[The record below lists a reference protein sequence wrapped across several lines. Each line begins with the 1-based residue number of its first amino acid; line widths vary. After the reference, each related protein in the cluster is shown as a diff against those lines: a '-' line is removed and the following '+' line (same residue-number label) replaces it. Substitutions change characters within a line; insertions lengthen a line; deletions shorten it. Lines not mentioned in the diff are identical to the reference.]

1 MCGTPRMPDRAEYRH
16 NELGRRGS
24 QQRNKSDGH
33 ESLSTNRILT
43 LLESPSM
50 RFKYCP
56 LALLVVAA
64 CAHEQPK
71 VESASPA
78 VVQAPP
84 VAAAPPAPP
93 TPARD
98 DSADLRRLLSEPIA
112 HFAFDRADLTQED
125 QQRLQQ
131 LAAAL
136 RAHPDTR
143 IQVAGN
149 CDERG
154 TEEYNLQLGSRRAE
168 VAKKYLVALGVGADR
183 IETISYGEE
192 RPLEPGHNEQAWAAN
207 RRDDGQV
214 VVTATS
220 AR

>member
-1 MCGTPRMPDRAEYRH
+1 
-16 NELGRRGS
+16 
-24 QQRNKSDGH
+24 
-33 ESLSTNRILT
+33 LT

-50 RFKYCP
+50 RFKYYP

-64 CAHEQPK
+64 CAHEQAK
-71 VESASPA
+71 VESAPPS

-84 VAAAPPAPP
+84 PAAPPPAPA
-93 TPARD
+93 PARD
-98 DSADLRRLLSEPIA
+98 DAADVRRLLSGPLA
-112 HFAFDRADLTQED
+112 HFSFDRADLTEGAQQKLQEV
-125 QQRLQQ
+125 
-131 LAAAL
+131 ATAL
-136 RAHPDTR
+136 RAQPGTR

-168 VAKKYLVALGVGADR
+168 VAKRYLVALGVEADR

-192 RPLEPGHNEQAWAAN
+192 RPVDPEHNEAAWAAN

-214 VVTATS
+214 LVPATA

>member
-1 MCGTPRMPDRAEYRH
+1 
-16 NELGRRGS
+16 
-24 QQRNKSDGH
+24 
-33 ESLSTNRILT
+33 
-43 LLESPSM
+43 M

-71 VESASPA
+71 VEPPLPA

-84 VAAAPPAPP
+84 PAAPPPAP

-98 DSADLRRLLSEPIA
+98 DSGDLQRLLSEPLA
-112 HFAFDRADLTQED
+112 HFEFDRADLTSGAQQKLQEV
-125 QQRLQQ
+125 
-131 LAAAL
+131 ATAL
-136 RAHPDTR
+136 RARPGTR

-168 VAKKYLVALGVGADR
+168 VAKRYLVALGVEADR

-192 RPLEPGHNEQAWAAN
+192 RPVDPEHNQAAWAAN

-214 VVTATS
+214 LVS
-220 AR
+220 ASAAR